1 MTKSENVLAN
11 KITDIVNNSMSNNI
25 DDKSH
30 NVVSIHKISKQCD
43 VTYTISATSV
53 TSSFTNESI

>member
-25 DDKSH
+25 DEKSH
-30 NVVSIHKISKQCD
+30 NVVSIHKISKKCD

-53 TSSFTNESI
+53 TSIFTNESI